1 MTDQPK
7 LYRHYFNAPLTGSF
21 VAPHENFDDALTH
34 LFKHNSSPR
43 TQLNT
48 LCTVTCEP
56 KYTIDNIEP
65 VDMPNNPLYLS
76 PDLNQS

>member
-1 MTDQPK
+1 MTESRP
-7 LYRHYFNAPLTGSF
+7 LFRHYFQAPITGSF
-21 VAPHENFDDALTH
+21 VAPFENFEDALNH

-48 LCTVTCEP
+48 LCTVTSEP

-65 VDMPNNPLYLS
+65 VDMEDNPKQLEPN
-76 PDLNQS
+76 D

>member
-1 MTDQPK
+1 M
-7 LYRHYFNAPLTGSF
+7 YRHYFNAPITGSF
-21 VAPHENFDDALTH
+21 VAPYHDFEEALGH
-34 LFKHNSSPR
+34 LFKHNNSAR

-65 VDMPNNPLYLS
+65 VDMPNNPKTIRA
-76 PDLNQS
+76 DD